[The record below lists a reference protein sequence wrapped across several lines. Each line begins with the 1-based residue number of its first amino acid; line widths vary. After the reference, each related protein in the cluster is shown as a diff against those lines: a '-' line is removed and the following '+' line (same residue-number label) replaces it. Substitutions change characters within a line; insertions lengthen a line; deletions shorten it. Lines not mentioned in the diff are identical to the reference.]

1 MAEREA
7 GRMRKIAM
15 MMLLLLLPLGMI
27 QGEGNENRL
36 RYVFPVDPL
45 TLEVV
50 MEKPLTEEETDPL
63 RVISPDFQS
72 DFTFSDGLVLIG
84 MPVLQPYDGMA
95 ENTYRIAVSGLKEG
109 NLYTISYKGQKP
121 KTFKAYPRSEMQ
133 DKYRN
138 RYGSYF

>member
-1 MAEREA
+1 
-7 GRMRKIAM
+7 MRKIAM
-15 MMLLLLLPLGMI
+15 MMLLLFLPFGMI
-27 QGEGNENRL
+27 EGKENENRL
-36 RYVFPVDPL
+36 RYVFPVDYL
-45 TLEVV
+45 TVEVV

-63 RVISPDFQS
+63 RIISPDFQA

-109 NLYTISYKGQKP
+109 TLYTLSYKGQKP
-121 KTFKAYPRSEMQ
+121 KTFKAYPLSEMQ